1 MIHLYSMKNGAKSSI
16 NYFVGNYRARPFE
29 KDFYEKLGS
38 ILDQYKESHPDVPMH
53 RVSLILPDT
62 IVITDTLTVPALG
75 ARAMNNS
82 VDVLYQNSA
91 EIKFTRQLAIQNKQ
105 SATFSILGVRRKILS
120 RLKRTCSEHG
130 VSIANITFA
139 SNAAVDGAF
148 MLNTKIRSSS
158 FVLLDIKDRSA
169 KVIFVIKGKTL
180 GFYSLPFGA
189 SILYKSRVAA
199 EEFLADHSAA
209 ELVID
214 AAKAKAKAKAFVIDE
229 DEEELEEADEV
240 TISEA
245 EAIEPNP
252 DPDALDDELIEDI
265 DEDDPDHV
273 LASHAKKGLRK
284 LPKFMQR
291 PIPKTREEFVFEN
304 FRYFVKWV
312 LNLIA
317 SNPGIVALGAPE
329 RVLVNMPSEYAFL
342 YDMVNAEAAENGIE
356 FAPLT
361 ESEVDENI
369 RKNLELY
376 GGFYAKQFNKK
387 NNFTVG
393 GLFGM
398 KDDIDEDKD

>member
-1 MIHLYSMKNGAKSSI
+1 MSSI

-53 RVSLILPDT
+53 RVSLVLPDN

-75 ARAMNNS
+75 AKAMNNS
-82 VDVLYQNSA
+82 VDVMISNLYVNSA

-120 RLKRTCSEHG
+120 KLKKVCSEHG
-130 VSIANITFA
+130 VSISNITFA

-148 MLNTKIRSSS
+148 MLNPKIRSSS

-209 ELVID
+209 ELVIEV
-214 AAKAKAKAKAFVIDE
+214 AKAKAKAKAFVIDE
-229 DEEELEEADEV
+229 DEEEFEEADEV

-252 DPDALDDELIEDI
+252 DPDAIDDALI
-265 DEDDPDHV
+265 DEFDENDPEHV

-329 RVLVNMPSEYAFL
+329 RVLVNMPSEYSFL
-342 YDMVNAEAAENGIE
+342 YDMVNAEAVENGIE

-361 ESEVDENI
+361 GSEVDEVI

-376 GGFYAKQFNKK
+376 GGFYSKQFNKK

-398 KDDIDEDKD
+398 KDDIDEEKD